1 MGLDTNLVLGL
12 VDAYIAVLPAA
23 EDDGAAAGLQ
33 RTGDDVAERALA
45 GAVFT
50 GQHVDLA
57 RLDRHVNAFEDFDRA
72 KGLADAFEFQN
83 CIQRALPPYRSF
95 TSDTQVNDR

>member
-1 MGLDTNLVLGL
+1 MHLADTYLVLGL

-57 RLDRHVNAFEDFDRA
+57 RLDRHVNAVENLDRA
-72 KGLADAFEFQN
+72 KRFADVLEF
-83 CIQRALPPYRSF
+83 
-95 TSDTQVNDR
+95 